1 LTADRPISESLG
13 VLTSERQHLVT
24 QSQAERL
31 RRALASFDQKGT
43 HAKAAKAIREG
54 LQSKLGDL
62 AELAEYE
69 ARCGPFPRA
78 TTVIDPTK

>member
-1 LTADRPISESLG
+1 
-13 VLTSERQHLVT
+13 VLTNERQYLVT

-54 LQSKLGDL
+54 LQSQLGDL
-62 AELAEYE
+62 EAELAEYE
-69 ARCGPFPRA
+69 ARRGPFPRA
-78 TTVIDPTK
+78 TTIIDPTK